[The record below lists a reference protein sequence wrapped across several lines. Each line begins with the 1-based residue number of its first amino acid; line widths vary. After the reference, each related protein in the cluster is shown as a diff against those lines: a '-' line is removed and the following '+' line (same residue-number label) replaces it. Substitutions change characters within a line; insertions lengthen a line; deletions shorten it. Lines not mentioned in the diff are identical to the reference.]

1 MNIGEFKAWLA
12 GYLESCSASPAKR
25 VKRIEE
31 QLAEVRESPAISN
44 PVYVDRY
51 VYPYTRPRFDWITT
65 DGIGLKD
72 AIWTVSN
79 DTITCNDATGN
90 TTTTVAYLNSGGE

>member
-1 MNIGEFKAWLA
+1 MSLGEFKAWLT

-31 QLAEVRESPAISN
+31 KLAEVREVPAISN

-51 VYPYTRPRFDWITT
+51 VYPYKQPRFDWFTTGGVDTT
-65 DGIGLKD
+65 DIT
-72 AIWTVSN
+72 WTVSN
-79 DTITCNDATGN
+79 DTICSGN
-90 TTTTVAYLNSGGE
+90 MTIGYLNTGAE